1 MPKHTASLE
10 LRRVAGIANNNMEDN
25 QEKLEDRRV
34 RPILQERVAT
44 KTGLLAVAV
53 VVHIAGT
60 FQGNCVLW
68 EHVTL
73 RRLGRG
79 LWLTS
84 SRV

>member
-1 MPKHTASLE
+1 MGS
-10 LRRVAGIANNNMEDN
+10 
-25 QEKLEDRRV
+25 
-34 RPILQERVAT
+34 PILQERVAT
-44 KTGLLAVAV
+44 KTGLFAVAV
-53 VVHIAGT
+53 VVHIGST